1 MDIIEYLHMTPIE
14 LLGYSKNNIMEVKEK
29 TEGIPQTYIDKL
41 DHDFLASIVSITATF
56 SSRITYEL

>member
-1 MDIIEYLHMTPIE
+1 MTPIE

-41 DHDFLASIVSITATF
+41 DQAYTLIDEVQKYL
-56 SSRITYEL
+56 YEY

>member
-1 MDIIEYLHMTPIE
+1 MDIIEYLHMSPIE

-41 DHDFLASIVSITATF
+41 DQAYTLIDEVQKYLYV
-56 SSRITYEL
+56 Y